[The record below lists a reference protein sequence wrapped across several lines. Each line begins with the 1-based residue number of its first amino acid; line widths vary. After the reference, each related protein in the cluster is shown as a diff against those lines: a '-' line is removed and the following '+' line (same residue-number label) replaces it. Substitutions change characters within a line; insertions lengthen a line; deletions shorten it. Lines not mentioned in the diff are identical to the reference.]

1 MDDNKLLELLEGII
15 SIKIKDKEGNL
26 KVVYEKY
33 MEGINDK
40 VKS

>member
-26 KVVYEKY
+26 KVVYEKH